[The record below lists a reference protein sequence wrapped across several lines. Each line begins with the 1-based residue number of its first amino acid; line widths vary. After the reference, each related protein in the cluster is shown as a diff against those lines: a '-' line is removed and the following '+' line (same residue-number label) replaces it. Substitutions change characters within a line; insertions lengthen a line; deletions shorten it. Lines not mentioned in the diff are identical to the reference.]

1 MDTASKISGIWGVLH
16 DKNTSW
22 DLCGTEC
29 TLGRNPQC
37 YMTVSNPH
45 ISGTHCVIRNSS
57 STDSKSAFTIED
69 RSTNGTWMNDLRL
82 PKGQPKPLPDGS
94 VIYGLKESFRFQ
106 FSVVNSKCSA
116 EKSGAVNEEDR
127 RHKNSDKCE
136 NTSES
141 SPTESGESVSRLGDT
156 AVQNTIQSTA
166 IASLSPSGSPSNY
179 IATTEQFPEI
189 SPSLLTTNNEKTHT
203 DHRPLSPSLNND
215 DLDPLKAFDPFDFS
229 DFSSNDVAENKTD
242 GSLDSNLVE
251 SINLSQVDLKSCQ
264 IEQDDIF
271 AALGLDVGIDDSD
284 DVSKND
290 SGNNSPAHKPMCDS
304 GAIDVMECKNP
315 PESHDSPTNSPE
327 REPSCGD
334 ERDIIGSTDCTD
346 LSVPPAKSEVRDTAA
361 PISSFDLFPFSYLS
375 DPSESDE
382 EGSNEVLNSNEVSDS
397 NEVPDSN
404 EVLNSNE
411 VSDSN
416 EVPDSNEVS
425 DSQVMEPSSAMDEET
440 LGGKQNSVVS
450 SEVFHDEVTA
460 NNSSE
465 IHSVNS
471 AKKATVDDI
480 ECFLSEEA
488 RKLEVQTDDSVGVP
502 GNLTIKRE
510 IETEND
516 SLKSDSDFEM
526 SDQND
531 EEFGKDL
538 SVSHKRKRPSH
549 SRSPIDRKKAKVN
562 PTSNK
567 ENETTQHPETPA
579 KPNNFKRIF
588 QNVRAIF
595 FAPQISLR
603 RDLIARLLKKHGGSV
618 VSELDEL
625 VTHFICSKSTE
636 RKKVFKD
643 LGITSVPQNVTV
655 VTFEWVS
662 ASIRGS
668 KIMPN
673 IKDFAVKSF
682 EAVEAQKDSKKGVK
696 SLFPSLD
703 NLPRPTSSSLFRKQ
717 SDNSSIQ
724 DSQDFMPESKKYGA
738 SLSQSGSLDP
748 YFFSQ
753 DRM

>member
-1 MDTASKISGIWGVLH
+1 MDTVSKIPGIWGVLH

-45 ISGTHCVIRNSS
+45 ISGTHCVIRNSN

-82 PKGQPKPLPDGS
+82 PKGQPRPLPDGS
-94 VIYGLKESFRFQ
+94 VINGLKESFRFQ
-106 FSVVNSKCSA
+106 FSVVNSKDSA
-116 EKSGAVNEEDR
+116 EKLDVVNEEDR
-127 RHKNSDKCE
+127 GNAVDDSLIKKSEKCE
-136 NTSES
+136 NTPES

-179 IATTEQFPEI
+179 IATNEQFPEI
-189 SPSLLTTNNEKTHT
+189 SPSLLTTTKHP
-203 DHRPLSPSLNND
+203 PLSPSLNND

-271 AALGLDVGIDDSD
+271 AALGLDVAIDDSD
-284 DVSKND
+284 DASKND

-315 PESHDSPTNSPE
+315 PESYDSPTNSPE

-404 EVLNSNE
+404 EVL
-411 VSDSN
+411 
-416 EVPDSNEVS
+416 

-488 RKLEVQTDDSVGVP
+488 RKLEVQTDDSVGES

-662 ASIRGS
+662 ASIRES

-682 EAVEAQKDSKKGVK
+682 EAVEAQKDCKKGVK

-703 NLPRPTSSSLFRKQ
+703 NLPRPTSSNLFRKQ

-724 DSQDFMPESKKYGA
+724 DSQDFLPESKKYGA